1 MKAIIRMIEKNSIK
15 KGDDMGKPYYTLICT
30 VGPMHRLEEIKVVVI
45 PNGAE
50 STKKMVVD
58 YYEGLIAKA
67 TADAAAGQ
75 PANLGEI
82 QVRRYIVGDRSVNP
96 NTELLPPYHV
106 KDRKGEFTA
115 TVHTSMGVW
124 VELDEEGNPVQSPYA
139 KALRIID
146 QICKRAEIATE
157 APTLSAPDPL
167 AGS

>member
-1 MKAIIRMIEKNSIK
+1 MKAIIRSVEKNSIK
-15 KGDDMGKPYYTLICT
+15 KGEDMGKPYYTLVCT

-50 STKKMVVD
+50 STRKMVVD

-67 TADAAAGQ
+67 AAMATEGKVAD
-75 PANLGEI
+75 LGEI

-106 KDRKGEFTA
+106 KDRKGDFTA

-124 VELDEEGNPVQSPYA
+124 VELDEEGNPVQSPFA

-146 QICKRAEIATE
+146 QICKRAEVATE
-157 APTLSAPDPL
+157 AVTLNAPDPL
-167 AGS
+167 A

>member
-1 MKAIIRMIEKNSIK
+1 MKAIIRAIEKNSIK
-15 KGDDMGKPYYTLICT
+15 KGEDMGKPYYTLVCT

-50 STKKMVVD
+50 STRRMIID

-67 TADAAAGQ
+67 AAMATEGKVAD
-75 PANLGEI
+75 LGEI

-96 NTELLPPYHV
+96 HTELLPPYHV
-106 KDRKGEFTA
+106 KNRAGEFTA

-146 QICKRAEIATE
+146 QICKRAEVATE
-157 APTLSAPDPL
+157 AVTPNAPDPL
-167 AGS
+167 AG

>member
-1 MKAIIRMIEKNSIK
+1 MRAVIRMIEKNSIK
-15 KGDDMGKPYYTLICT
+15 KGEDMGKPYYTLICT

-50 STKKMVVD
+50 STRKMVVD

-67 TADAAAGQ
+67 AAMATEGKVAD
-75 PANLGEI
+75 LGEI

-106 KDRKGEFTA
+106 KNRAGEFTP
-115 TVHTSMGVW
+115 TIHTSMGVW
-124 VELDEEGNPVQSPYA
+124 VELDEEGNPVQSPFA

-146 QICKRAEIATE
+146 QICKRAEVATE
-157 APTLSAPDPL
+157 TVTLNAPDPL

>member
-1 MKAIIRMIEKNSIK
+1 MKAIIRMVEKNLIK
-15 KGDDMGKPYYTLICT
+15 KGEDMGKPYYTLICT
-30 VGPMHRLEEIKVVVI
+30 IGPIHRLEEIKVVVI

-50 STKKMVVD
+50 STRKMVVD
-58 YYEGLIAKA
+58 YYEGLIVK
-67 TADAAAGQ
+67 AAAMATEGKV
-75 PANLGEI
+75 ADLGEI

-106 KDRKGEFTA
+106 KNRAGEFTP
-115 TVHTSMGVW
+115 TIHTSMGVW

-146 QICKRAEIATE
+146 QICKRAEVATE
-157 APTLSAPDPL
+157 TVTLNAPDPL

>member
-1 MKAIIRMIEKNSIK
+1 MRAVIRMIEKNSIK
-15 KGDDMGKPYYTLICT
+15 KGEDMGKPYYTLICT

-50 STKKMVVD
+50 STRKMVVD

-67 TADAAAGQ
+67 AAMATEGKVAD
-75 PANLGEI
+75 LGEI

-106 KDRKGEFTA
+106 KNRAGEFTS

-146 QICKRAEIATE
+146 QICKRAEVATE
-157 APTLSAPDPL
+157 TVTLNTPDPL
-167 AGS
+167 AES